1 MTEEQL
7 MFCYWYEELT
17 GDSVEELCEKMEIT
31 VDYFMEEFV
40 I

>member
-1 MTEEQL
+1 MTDEQL

-17 GDSVEELCEKMEIT
+17 GDSVEELCENMEIT
-31 VDYFMEEFV
+31 VDYFIMEF

>member
-17 GDSVEELCEKMEIT
+17 GENVEELCERMEIT
-31 VDYFMEEFV
+31 VDYFIMEF

>member
-1 MTEEQL
+1 MTDEQL

-17 GDSVEELCEKMEIT
+17 GENVEELCERMEIT
-31 VDYFMEEFV
+31 VDYFIMEF